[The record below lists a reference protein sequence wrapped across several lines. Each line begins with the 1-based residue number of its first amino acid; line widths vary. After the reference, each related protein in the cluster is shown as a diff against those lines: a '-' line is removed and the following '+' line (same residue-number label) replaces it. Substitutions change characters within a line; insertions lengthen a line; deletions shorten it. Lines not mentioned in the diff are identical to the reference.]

1 MNKTPLKIIIDTNAL
16 LAIVEYNIDLLSEL
30 NRIIDH
36 QYKIYILTA
45 TVDELQ
51 KLKQTETLKIKRRI
65 MLLESLIPKLNI
77 TILPDQGYVDEILIN
92 YSLQHNLILTQ
103 DQALKQK
110 LKKPYLTIRQ
120 KNRLILVQ

>member
-1 MNKTPLKIIIDTNAL
+1 MNKPPTKIIIDTNAL

-30 NRIIDH
+30 QRILDIP
-36 QYKIYILTA
+36 YKIYILTA
-45 TVDELQ
+45 TLDELQ
-51 KLKQTETLKIKRRI
+51 TLKQTETLKIKRRI
-65 MLLESLIPKLNI
+65 TLLESLIPKLHI
-77 TILPDQGYVDEILIN
+77 DILPDSGYVDEILIN

>member
-1 MNKTPLKIIIDTNAL
+1 MNKPPTKIIIDTNAL

-30 NRIIDH
+30 QRVLDIP
-36 QYKIYILTA
+36 YKIYILTA

-51 KLKQTETLKIKRRI
+51 TLKQTETLKIKRRI
-65 MLLESLIPKLNI
+65 LLLESLIPKLHI
-77 TILPDQGYVDEILIN
+77 DTLPDQGYVDEILIN